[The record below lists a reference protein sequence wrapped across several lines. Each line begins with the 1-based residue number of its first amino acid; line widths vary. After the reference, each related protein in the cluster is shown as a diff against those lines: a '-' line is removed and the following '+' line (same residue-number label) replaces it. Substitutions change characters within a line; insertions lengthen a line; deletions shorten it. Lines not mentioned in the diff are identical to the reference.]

1 MPTQSLVPARQL
13 THLRPGEVELFRR
26 FEQLA
31 PIGDALFEFDVHL
44 GRGLPIDPTWPA
56 WLISM
61 ATTLTQKRVDLVA
74 HTNAATWILE
84 IKPRAGP
91 GAVGQLLTYRQLYL
105 EQLKPT
111 HPLHLGIIADRNSYD
126 MLPVYDAHAIRLFL
140 V

>member
-1 MPTQSLVPARQL
+1 MSATPLTPARAL
-13 THLRPGEVELFRR
+13 AHLRPGEVELFRR

-31 PIGDALFEFDVHL
+31 PLGDAIYEFDIHL
-44 GRGLPIDPTWPA
+44 GRGGPIDPSWPA
-56 WLISM
+56 WLIHM

-91 GAVGQLLTYRQLYL
+91 GAVGQLLTYRELYIA
-105 EQLKPT
+105 QRKPT
-111 HPLHLGIIADRNSYD
+111 APVQLGIIADRNSYD